1 MALIGRS
8 ELFYKHYSWVAVPG
22 DDPTKTAAD
31 RTRFS
36 RKEGYEVL
44 SMLNSLKEFS
54 QREKLIAEWMI
65 HEHLP
70 SNIQGREQVRK
81 WLKDNISELKPHYP
95 R

>member
-8 ELFYKHYSWVAVPG
+8 DLYYKDYNWEAITG

-31 RTRFS
+31 RNRFS
-36 RKEGYEVL
+36 RQEGYEVL
-44 SMLNSLKEFS
+44 SMLNSLSTFS
-54 QREKLIAEWMI
+54 IREKLIAEWMI

-70 SNIQGREQVRK
+70 SSIQGREQVRK
-81 WLKDNISELKPHYP
+81 WIIVNFTELKPDYP

>member
-8 ELFYKHYSWVAVPG
+8 DLYYKDYSWKAIPG

-31 RTRFS
+31 RNRFS
-36 RKEGYEVL
+36 RQEGYEVL
-44 SMLNSLKEFS
+44 SMLNSLVAFS
-54 QREKLIAEWMI
+54 IREKLIAEWMI

-70 SNIQGREQVRK
+70 SSIQGREQVRK
-81 WLKDNISELKPHYP
+81 WIIVNFTELKPKYP